1 MEVLSIMTQFE
12 KHIYNTYLATSRT
25 SQNKPF
31 KLRKDFDNLDES
43 KYIAIKRISSFLK
56 RFPHIKIEDY
66 FKAPY
71 QIYSDETHFPLDYF
85 ASLKA
90 TKAYTLFQ
98 KKLVNMDPDSDDQLT
113 SIKQSLVFIYNFC
126 FENKINPKNYID
138 HKTKNEYSFVLHL
151 KEHKVNIYTLLG
163 YKTLENNLRTRDAE
177 VIKYIIGEDIYNNI
191 SVFRTKLYNS
201 NKAIKLVDLGLQK
214 IINKCA

>member
-1 MEVLSIMTQFE
+1 MTSFE
-12 KHIYNTYLATSRT
+12 KHIYNTYLATSRA

-31 KLRKDFDNLDES
+31 RLRKDFKKIDEG
-43 KYIAIKRISSFLK
+43 KFVAIKKISSFLK

-71 QIYSDETHFPLDYF
+71 CIYPDEQFFPLDYF

-90 TKAYTLFQ
+90 TKAYTLYQ
-98 KKLVNMDPDSDDQLT
+98 RRMVNMDPDSDEQLNN
-113 SIKQSLVFIYNFC
+113 IKTSLVFIFNFC
-126 FENKINPKNYID
+126 RGHNISPQGYIS
-138 HKTKNEYSFVLHL
+138 HKTGNEYSFILHL

-163 YKTLENNLRTRDAE
+163 YKNLETIIRTRDAE
-177 VIKYIIGEDIYNNI
+177 VIKYIIGDEIYNNI

-201 NKAIKLVDLGLQK
+201 KKAFKLVDLGLKK
-214 IINKCA
+214 ITDKCA